1 MNLERLKNIRIVL
14 VQTTHPGNIGGVA
27 RAMMNMGLQKLYLV
41 QPKLFPH
48 SEATARASGALGVLD
63 NAVVTQTVD
72 EALVGCGV
80 VFGTSARLR
89 SLAWPVV
96 NPRQAAEQILQM
108 SEKTESAILFGS
120 ERSGLSN
127 VELERCNYLLHIPC
141 NPKFSSLNLAA
152 AVQVVAYE
160 LHMQSEVASLIFN
173 TANDFATADQM
184 AGLYQHIEQTLLE
197 INFVQ
202 PQTAASMMHRLHRL
216 FNRAQLEPAEVN
228 ILRGILTAVRKAIL
242 HNT

>member
-63 NAVVTQTVD
+63 NAVVTETLD
-72 EALVGCGV
+72 EAIKDCGV

-89 SLAWPVV
+89 SLAWPMV

-108 SEKTESAILFGS
+108 SEKTEIAILFGS

-160 LHMQSEVASLIFN
+160 LHMQSEISSITSNA
-173 TANDFATADQM
+173 ADDFATADQM
-184 AGLYQHIEQTLLE
+184 MGLYQHIEQALLE

-202 PQTAASMMHRLHRL
+202 LQTAASMMHRLHRL
-216 FNRAQLEPAEVN
+216 FNRAQLEPTEVN
-228 ILRGILTAVRKAIL
+228 ILRGILTAVQKVIS
-242 HNT
+242 HST